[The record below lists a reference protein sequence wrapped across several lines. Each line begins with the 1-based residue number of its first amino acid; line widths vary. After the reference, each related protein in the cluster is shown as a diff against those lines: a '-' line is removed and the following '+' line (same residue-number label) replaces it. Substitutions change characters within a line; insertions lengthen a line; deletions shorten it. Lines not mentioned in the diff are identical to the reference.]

1 MTAVATKTRRT
12 APVTPTAATPDR
24 AVAAAL
30 RDVAYVLQLTRRVKA
45 EILDPKPAPV
55 AAKA

>member
-30 RDVAYVLQLTRRVKA
+30 RDVAYVLALTRRVKA
-45 EILDPKPAPV
+45 EILDPKPAP